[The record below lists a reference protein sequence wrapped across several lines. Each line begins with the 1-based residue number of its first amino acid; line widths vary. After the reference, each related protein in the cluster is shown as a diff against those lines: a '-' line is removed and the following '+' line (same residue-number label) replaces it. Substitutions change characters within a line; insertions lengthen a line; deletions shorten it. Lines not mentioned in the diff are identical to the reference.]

1 MWTPKTKTIKPVWL
15 PFHMPHE
22 WLLSY
27 LHQAGAKEEA
37 MLEKGTYKSQ
47 KLAEMC
53 DAWGEPVNG
62 MVPVGLHGDGVPV
75 QGRMNQSTVD
85 FWTLNPPCSAT
96 FQAQRVPICCLE
108 SKYIAGAQSAK
119 SLLGACKSWGKLG
132 FPLAGMMASLFISGA
147 TVGDCKCLAAPCL
160 QRLR

>member
-15 PFHMPHE
+15 PFHLPHE
-22 WLLSY
+22 WLSSY

-37 MLEKGTYKSQ
+37 MPEKGTYKSQ

-53 DAWGEPVNG
+53 DAWGEPANG

-85 FWTLNPPCSAT
+85 FWTLNLPCSAT
-96 FQAQRVPICCLE
+96 FQAQKVPIC
-108 SKYIAGAQSAK
+108 KYIAGEETCNPICKVIAW
-119 SLLGACKSWGKLG
+119 SL
-132 FPLAGMMASLFISGA
+132 LAGMMASIFISGA

-160 QRLR
+160 QRLC